1 MLLKRK
7 TRKALTLFIGIIVIA
22 SYLIYNFYLNG
33 KQDHPKTE
41 VTGDCSVHFIDVGQ
55 GDSILIC
62 CGNQT
67 LLIDAGEN
75 NRGDD
80 VLLYLSKLNIKK
92 LDYVIGTHAHSDH
105 IGGLDTILNSIETE
119 NIILSDLPDSM
130 VPDTKTYTDLL
141 QAIIDNNVNLIAAE
155 PSSKYSLG
163 EGAFTLLAPLD
174 DYKDQNALSIITKF
188 EFGETSFLF
197 TGDADFQSESDLLES
212 RTDVSADVLKV
223 GHHGSETSSSQEFI
237 NAVNPEIAVIQ
248 VGENNSYGHPR
259 GEALER
265 LENVNAKVYRNDL
278 NGDIVI
284 TTDGKELSVVCERE
298 L

>member
-33 KQDHPKTE
+33 KQDNPKTE

-62 CGNQT
+62 CGEQT

-75 NRGDD
+75 NRGDE

-105 IGGLDTILNSIETE
+105 IGGLDTVISSIKTE

-163 EGAFTLLAPLD
+163 EGFFTLLAPLD
-174 DYKDQNALSIITKF
+174 DYKDQNELSIITKF

-197 TGDADFQSESDLLES
+197 TGDAEFQSESDLLKN

-259 GEALER
+259 VEALER
-265 LENVNAKVYRNDL
+265 LESVDAKIYRNDL
-278 NGDIVI
+278 NGNIVI
-284 TTDGKELSVVCERE
+284 TSDGKELSVVCERE
-298 L
+298 